1 MTFTGQIKTVS
12 RHKIILWLIT
22 VIICT
27 GHLELS
33 PDSNDDLKL
42 ICVIGKLPKPATK
55 LKNGTK
61 DIDYDYM

>member
-1 MTFTGQIKTVS
+1 MTLTGQIKIVS
-12 RHKIILWLIT
+12 RHGIILWLIT